1 MAQKPSET
9 RDGSC
14 VARGVC
20 DSGRRVSY
28 TLERAI
34 LAIGRD
40 SALRRRYLRKRWQGS
55 HSIEMPPSEH
65 KPHSRA
71 QELRVEQKTS
81 NPFGP
86 CVEPTE

>member
-40 SALRRRYLRKRWQGS
+40 SALRRRYLRKR
-55 HSIEMPPSEH
+55 
-65 KPHSRA
+65 
-71 QELRVEQKTS
+71 
-81 NPFGP
+81 
-86 CVEPTE
+86 